1 LIGTRRLSLIGSS
14 IKETGARSLCEGALR
29 RLRLLE
35 HLELGGNMIGDR
47 GAQNLSI
54 ILAED
59 RSPPLVSLDLSGNDL
74 SDDGASLIV
83 QELTTSLTNL
93 DLSRNGISGVETC
106 STLARSPCSL
116 SLATLSLS
124 VNPLREAGAEAI
136 ADSMKELHL
145 LQVLSLAS
153 CWLGDEGWSLILV
166 PP

>member
-1 LIGTRRLSLIGSS
+1 
-14 IKETGARSLCEGALR
+14 
-29 RLRLLE
+29 
-35 HLELGGNMIGDR
+35 MIGDR

-59 RSPPLVSLDLSGNDL
+59 TSPPLVSLDLSGNDL

-116 SLATLSLS
+116 SLTTLSLS
-124 VNPLREAGAEAI
+124 VNPMREAGAEAI

-153 CWLGDEGWSLILV
+153 CWLGDEGWSPMLV